1 MDGLCH
7 WGTLRVCVGNC
18 FSLCVMSLCKNQKQ
32 REEKVWVNKILEDS
46 KFVMEP
52 AVWGDGYPSDS
63 TELISSV
70 TEVCKMLGAAGM
82 SGGITQGPDR
92 VTDAAKRL
100 PQSPLYCSSCVQIGE
115 LYAERE
121 EKKRLH

>member
-1 MDGLCH
+1 MGE
-7 WGTLRVCVGNC
+7 TVC

-32 REEKVWVNKILEDS
+32 KEEKVGVNKILEDS
-46 KFVMEP
+46 KCVLEP
-52 AVWGDGYPSDS
+52 AMWGDGYPSDS

-82 SGGITQGPDR
+82 LGGITQGPDR
-92 VTDAAKRL
+92 VTDAVKSL
-100 PQSPLYCSSCVQIGE
+100 PQSPLYCGSCVQIVE
-115 LYAERE
+115 LYTEKE